1 MIDPAQPWTRCR
13 LVVADVEGNGTRPP
27 GLVELAIVA
36 IVDGQVGEPVTW
48 LVKPQ
53 DPITWQATKVHGIT
67 NEQVADLQPLSAV
80 EADIRARLGQDVLV
94 AHNAHVDLDVLTR
107 HLPGWAPDGVID
119 TLKLSRRLHPQRPS
133 HKLGALV
140 DAYDLAAGL
149 PQSMSAHRADYDALV
164 TARLLLR
171 LAEEGGLS
179 TLGELT
185 GAAASSPQA
194 SAQPEVLF

>member
-13 LVVADVEGNGTRPP
+13 LVVADVEGNGARPP
-27 GLVELAIVA
+27 GLVELAIVP
-36 IVDGQVGEPVTW
+36 IVDGRAGEPVTW

-67 NEQVADLQPLSAV
+67 NGDVADLQPLSAV
-80 EADIRARLGQDVLV
+80 EADIRAHLGRDVLV

-107 HLPGWAPDGVID
+107 HLPGWEPDAVVD

-140 DAYDLAAGL
+140 DAYGLAEGL
-149 PQSMSAHRADYDALV
+149 PAGMGPHRASYDALV

-171 LAEEGGLS
+171 LAAEGALT
-179 TLGELT
+179 TLADLVE
-185 GAAASSPQA
+185 ARAIPAPA
-194 SAQPEVLF
+194 EPESLF